1 MRICSSSAGLSL
13 SGQACGLVL
22 SLWVAVLGAA
32 HAQTTG
38 DAGAPTAQPAPGA
51 VLVEKGRKLA
61 VAADC
66 AACHTTPK
74 GGAPFAG
81 GYPIGSP
88 LGTIYATNIT
98 PSPTHGI
105 GGYSLEDFT
114 RALRQ
119 GVRKDGAHLYPA
131 MPYTAYTQISDD
143 DTAALYAYFMHGV
156 QPVDAPAPQT
166 ALPFP
171 FNLRWS
177 MAVWNALYLKD
188 QRFQPDTAQSPQW
201 NHGAYLVGAL
211 AHCSTCHTPRNALM
225 AEDGGRFLAGGS
237 LGAWYAPNI
246 TSDATNGVGGW
257 SEAELVQYLK
267 TGRVAGKAQAAGPMA
282 EAVEHS
288 LQHLPDEDLKAI
300 ATYLKQTAPHGGDEA
315 KPRYSYGSAAVTPEE
330 SMRGRTSDVD
340 AGWRV
345 FSGSCAHC
353 HQASG
358 NGTANGEYP
367 SLFHNTATGASR
379 PDNLVATILH
389 GVDRTVDGRAHFMPA
404 FGDAASYTDRLSDQE
419 IADVSNFVLTQ
430 YGNPAVKVSAADVTT
445 LRAGG
450 KPPFIAQMRPLA
462 LPALV
467 LAVLAAIALIA
478 LVAVRARRKNTAQDR
493 ATRTGA

>member
-1 MRICSSSAGLSL
+1 M
-13 SGQACGLVL
+13 
-22 SLWVAVLGAA
+22 
-32 HAQTTG
+32 
-38 DAGAPTAQPAPGA
+38 

-66 AACHTTPK
+66 AACHTTPQ

-98 PSPTHGI
+98 PSATHGI
-105 GGYSLEDFT
+105 GSYTLEDFT

-156 QPVDAPAPQT
+156 KPVDQAAPQT

-171 FNLRWS
+171 FNLRFS

-188 QRFQPDTAQSPQW
+188 QRFVPDTSKAPEW
-201 NHGAYLVGAL
+201 NHGAYLVNAL

-225 AEDGGRFLAGGS
+225 AEDGSRFLAGGS

-300 ATYLKQTAPHGGDEA
+300 ATYLQQTAPHGGDEA
-315 KPRYSYGSAAVTPEE
+315 KPRYSYGSPAVAQEE
-330 SMRGRTSDVD
+330 SQRGLTSGVD
-340 AGWRV
+340 AGWRI

-353 HQASG
+353 HQATG
-358 NGTANGEYP
+358 NGTGNGEYP
-367 SLFHNTATGASR
+367 SLFHNSTTGAGR
-379 PDNLVATILH
+379 PDNLIATILH

-404 FGDAASYTDRLSDQE
+404 FGDAASFTDRLSDQE
-419 IADVSNFVLTQ
+419 IADVSNFVFTQ
-430 YGNPAVKVSAADVTT
+430 YGNPTVKVSPADVATQ
-445 LRAGG
+445 RAGG
-450 KPPFIAQMRPLA
+450 KRPFIAQMQPLI
-462 LPALV
+462 LPAIVVVLV
-467 LAVLAAIALIA
+467 ALIA
-478 LVAVRARRKNTAQDR
+478 FIAVRARRKKA
-493 ATRTGA
+493 A